1 MSKHPIRPLRFY
13 EMWMLRLLASSPRI
27 DKIVVIQHN
36 PNEELPPINTKEYVI
51 QRLER
56 LYHSDFT
63 DR

>member
-1 MSKHPIRPLRFY
+1 
-13 EMWMLRLLASSPRI
+13 MLRLLASSPRI